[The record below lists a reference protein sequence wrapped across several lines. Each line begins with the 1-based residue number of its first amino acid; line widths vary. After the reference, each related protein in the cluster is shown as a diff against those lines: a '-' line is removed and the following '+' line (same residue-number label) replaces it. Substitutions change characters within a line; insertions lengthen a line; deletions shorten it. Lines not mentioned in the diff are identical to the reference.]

1 MLKELKEEANY
12 TRTENGALTHSSSLS
27 YCVDLFATIGA
38 IRTASQEE
46 IATRFL
52 RAWAEDPDLAM
63 KILFYARDVRGG
75 LGERRVFRVILNRL
89 ASNAPQSVAKN
100 IAFVAEFGRWDDL
113 LCLLNTPCESAALE
127 HIRAQFQQDLADLNE
142 EGKPV
147 SLLGKW
153 LPSVNASSL
162 ETVWC
167 AKRIAKALGLTDAQ
181 YRKALSALRARIRIL
196 ENNLREKDYTFDY
209 EKQPSGALFK
219 YRQAFNRN
227 DAERYHAFLERVSRG
242 EAVLKT
248 ASVTPSDIIRP
259 ILERNLSVEE
269 RKSID
274 TTWNELEDFTNGENA
289 LCVIDGSGSMY
300 WQDNPMPAAVA
311 LSLGVY
317 FAEHSTGH
325 FRNHFITFSHTPKL
339 VEIRGRD
346 IVEKIQY
353 CKTFNEVAD
362 TNIQAVF
369 ELILNAA
376 VRHHLPQSDLPSKLY
391 IISDMEFNCCVTNG
405 DATNFQYARDLFAEQ
420 GYTLPEIVFW
430 NVASRNQQQP
440 VTKNEQGAVLIS
452 GFTPRIFAML
462 KANALNPVAL
472 MMQILGSERY
482 AAIAA

>member
-1 MLKELKEEANY
+1 
-12 TRTENGALTHSSSLS
+12 
-27 YCVDLFATIGA
+27 
-38 IRTASQEE
+38 
-46 IATRFL
+46 
-52 RAWAEDPDLAM
+52 
-63 KILFYARDVRGG
+63 
-75 LGERRVFRVILNRL
+75 
-89 ASNAPQSVAKN
+89 
-100 IAFVAEFGRWDDL
+100 
-113 LCLLNTPCESAALE
+113 
-127 HIRAQFQQDLADLNE
+127 
-142 EGKPV
+142 
-147 SLLGKW
+147 
-153 LPSVNASSL
+153 
-162 ETVWC
+162 
-167 AKRIAKALGLTDAQ
+167 
-181 YRKALSALRARIRIL
+181 
-196 ENNLREKDYTFDY
+196 
-209 EKQPSGALFK
+209 
-219 YRQAFNRN
+219 
-227 DAERYHAFLERVSRG
+227 
-242 EAVLKT
+242 
-248 ASVTPSDIIRP
+248 
-259 ILERNLSVEE
+259 
-269 RKSID
+269 
-274 TTWNELEDFTNGENA
+274 
-289 LCVIDGSGSMY
+289 MY